1 MKNGYL
7 RVICGPMFSGK
18 TSELLRRLERLDYA
32 RKKYVLFKPK
42 FDNRYSENEV
52 VSHTKKSKKS
62 ILVNNAQ
69 EIIEYLDKHND
80 IVHVAIDE
88 TQFFKKSD
96 KPNLIDIILKMKSR
110 GINIMV
116 NGLDLDSEGK
126 PFSIMP
132 DLMALSDEVIKLKAV
147 CMFPGCGE
155 DAGMS
160 YKKSK
165 VQNKEAGNVVEL
177 GESESYEARCYFH
190 WLLKD

>member
-18 TSELLRRLERLDYA
+18 TSELLKRLERLDYA
-32 RKKYVLFKPK
+32 NKKYVLFKPK
-42 FDNRYSENEV
+42 FDDRYSEDEV
-52 VSHTKKSKKS
+52 VSHSKKSKKS
-62 ILVNNAQ
+62 VKVNNAQ
-69 EIIEYLDKHND
+69 DILDYLDGNKD
-80 IVHVAIDE
+80 ILYVAIDE

-96 KPNLIDIILKMKSR
+96 KPSLVDVVLKLKGR
-110 GINIMV
+110 GIDIMV

-132 DLMALSDEVIKLKAV
+132 DLMAISDEVIKLKAV
-147 CMFPGCGE
+147 CMFPGCGS

-160 YKKSK
+160 YKKNK
-165 VQNKEAGNVVEL
+165 VINKESGNVVEL

-190 WLLKD
+190 WLLKE

>member
-18 TSELLRRLERLDYA
+18 TSELLKRLERLDYA
-32 RKKYVLFKPK
+32 NKKYVLFKPK
-42 FDNRYSENEV
+42 FDDRYSKEEV
-52 VSHTKKSKKS
+52 VSHTNKSKKS
-62 ILVNNAQ
+62 VIVNNAQ
-69 EIIEYLDKHND
+69 EMLDFLEENKD
-80 IVHVAIDE
+80 VLYVAIDE

-96 KPNLIDIILKMKSR
+96 KPNLIDIILKMKAR
-110 GINIMV
+110 GLDVMV

-147 CMFPGCGE
+147 CMFPGCGA

-160 YKKSK
+160 YKKTK
-165 VQNKEAGNVVEL
+165 VQNKESGNVVEL
-177 GESESYEARCYFH
+177 GESDDYEARCYLH